1 MAKQSVP
8 PANETT
14 LEREWGRLRRGHLMQ
29 QVRATNTP
37 GHSPLEI
44 ELLRAVVEAGE
55 VRASDLASRLFVT
68 KTSISRYV
76 NDMLKEGLLRQRRD
90 PSDGR
95 AMLLSVSAAGQ
106 REFEVREARRSAV
119 LGDICRDWTKNEV
132 ATLTKLLQRLNDE
145 LSQRLSQ
152 EAPGS

>member
-1 MAKQSVP
+1 MGKHAQNKVTD
-8 PANETT
+8 TT

-29 QVRATNTP
+29 QVRAASAP

-44 ELLRAVVEAGE
+44 ELLRAIVEAGE
-55 VRASDLASRLFVT
+55 IRASDLANQLFVT

-95 AMLLSVSAAGQ
+95 ATLLSVSAAGQ
-106 REFEVREARRSAV
+106 REFEDRERRRSAA
-119 LGDICRDWTKNEV
+119 LREICRDWPKSDV
-132 ATLTKLLQRLNDE
+132 ATLTALLQRLNDE
-145 LSQRLSQ
+145 IYRRLQ
-152 EAPGS
+152 ETTSTS